1 VSRPVLPLRDL
12 PVGMR
17 FRYHEATG
25 RVVGVLPSGVSVRLD
40 SGERTVWSAATEV
53 TPLNDEEQA

>member
-1 VSRPVLPLRDL
+1 VTHALLPLRDL

-17 FRYHEATG
+17 FRYHDATG
-25 RVVGVLPSGVSVRLD
+25 RVVSVLPSGVSVRLD

-53 TPLNDEEQA
+53 VPLNDEE